1 MDKLLKEC
9 NSKIF
14 DKNGKMGDK
23 TPLAN
28 DIQHLV
34 DTTIANISHYESQLD
49 NFIGEMCKRIV
60 ELRSKLSGACNF
72 FNENRTISFFSFVFF
87 IKKFSRTGQ
96 A

>member
-14 DKNGKMGDK
+14 DKNGKVGEK

-34 DTTIANISHYESQLD
+34 HTTIATISRYESQLE

-72 FNENRTISFFSFVFF
+72 LMKTERLAFLVSFFS
-87 IKKFSRTGQ
+87 
-96 A
+96 